1 MLKLSDITSK
11 LHLDSI
17 FQVAQGRHTF
27 FAAFF
32 AVTAFVLA
40 WYGKLT
46 NSYAATI
53 TALQGMILAHSVK
66 EDYFAAKD
74 KGGDGDGK

>member
-1 MLKLSDITSK
+1 MSKITTCVTK
-11 LHLDSI
+11 A

-32 AVTAFVLA
+32 AVTAFILA
-40 WYGKLT
+40 WAGKLT
-46 NSYAATI
+46 DSYAAVI
-53 TALQGMILAHSVK
+53 TALQAMILAHSVK

-74 KGGDGDGK
+74 GKGGDGDGK